1 MNTILFSQ
9 RHELTPGKFL
19 MKFSC
24 SDLLN
29 VDTELSPWARSSFE
43 NEKITSVRDRIT
55 LSLQNKGFNV
65 ESVNFR
71 SMSITAIKK

>member
-9 RHELTPGKFL
+9 RHELTPGKFV
-19 MKFSC
+19 MHFTC
-24 SDLLN
+24 PDLQD
-29 VDTELSPWARSSFE
+29 VRTELSPWARSSFE

-55 LSLQNKGFNV
+55 LSLQNKGFKV
-65 ESVNFR
+65 ESVNFS

>member
-9 RHELTPGKFL
+9 RHELTPGKFV
-19 MKFSC
+19 MPFSC
-24 SDLLN
+24 SDLQD
-29 VDTELSPWARSSFE
+29 VRTELSPWARSSFE
-43 NEKITSVRDRIT
+43 NEKITFVRDRIT

-65 ESVNFR
+65 ESVNFS

>member
-65 ESVNFR
+65 ESVNFS